1 MLTSVIDTA
10 IMRGATDIHIACGS
24 PPFLRHGRHLTPIS
38 SEELCT
44 PEDMRWLRSQCEA
57 TSHTVLPNMSDDV
70 VNDTSSVL
78 SDNGGFVLSDNG
90 SYDGAFSYE
99 GLRIR
104 VHLFSASGTL
114 CGTLRLLYDRC
125 AALGDSDED
134 RLLIRLSELREGLIL
149 LTGPTGSGKSF
160 TLAACLEYI
169 NRTRETHI
177 ITLEDPVEYVF
188 TGKRALIH
196 QRQLGQDVVSMAEG
210 VRDALREDPDVL
222 MIGELRD
229 RSTLEAA
236 LHAAETGH
244 LVFATMHTQRAV
256 MAINRM
262 ISLFPV
268 AQQDEVRSQLSQ
280 VLRAVICQRLIIT
293 DTAFYPLRDILLN
306 TKAVANLIRQRKEP
320 QIISIQETQRPMQT
334 MEMAADKLRRQVG
347 SIPELEEVMESI
359 HELV

>member
-24 PPFLRHGRHLTPIS
+24 PPFLRHGRHLAPIS

-78 SDNGGFVLSDNG
+78 SDNGGFVFSDNG
-90 SYDGAFSYE
+90 SYDGAFSYK

-125 AALGDSDED
+125 AVLGDSDED

-160 TLAACLEYI
+160 TLASCLEYI

-262 ISLFPV
+262 ISLFPA

>member
-10 IMRGATDIHIACGS
+10 IMRGATDIHIACGT
-24 PPFLRHGRHLTPIS
+24 PPFLRHGRHLAPIS

-44 PEDMRWLRSQCEA
+44 PEDMRWLRSQCEG

-125 AALGDSDED
+125 AVLGDSDED
-134 RLLIRLSELREGLIL
+134 QLLIRLSELREGLIL

-262 ISLFPV
+262 ISLFPA

>member
-24 PPFLRHGRHLTPIS
+24 PPFLRHGRHLAPIS

-44 PEDMRWLRSQCEA
+44 PEDMRWLRSQCEVM
-57 TSHTVLPNMSDDV
+57 SHTLLPNMSDDV

-78 SDNGGFVLSDNG
+78 NDNGGFVLSDNG

-125 AALGDSDED
+125 AVLGDSDED

-160 TLAACLEYI
+160 TLASCLEYI

-262 ISLFPV
+262 ISLFPA

>member
-24 PPFLRHGRHLTPIS
+24 PPFLRHGRHLAPIS

-104 VHLFSASGTL
+104 VHLFSASGKL

-125 AALGDSDED
+125 AVLGDSDED

-262 ISLFPV
+262 ISLFPA

-293 DTAFYPLRDILLN
+293 GTAFYPLRDILLN

>member
-78 SDNGGFVLSDNG
+78 SDNGGFVFSDNG

-125 AALGDSDED
+125 AVLGDSDED
-134 RLLIRLSELREGLIL
+134 RLLIRLSKLREGLIL

-160 TLAACLEYI
+160 TLASCLEYI

-262 ISLFPV
+262 ISLFPA

>member
-24 PPFLRHGRHLTPIS
+24 PPFLRHGRHLTQIS

-78 SDNGGFVLSDNG
+78 SDNGGFVFSDNG

-125 AALGDSDED
+125 AVLGDSDED

-262 ISLFPV
+262 ISLFPA

-306 TKAVANLIRQRKEP
+306 IKAVANLIRQRKEP

>member
-125 AALGDSDED
+125 AVLGDSDED

-160 TLAACLEYI
+160 TLASCLEYI

-196 QRQLGQDVVSMAEG
+196 QRQLGQDIVSMAEG

-262 ISLFPV
+262 ISLFPA

>member
-125 AALGDSDED
+125 AVLGDSDED

-160 TLAACLEYI
+160 TLASCLEYI

-229 RSTLEAA
+229 RNTLEAA

-262 ISLFPV
+262 ISLFPA

-347 SIPELEEVMESI
+347 STPELEEVMESI

>member
-24 PPFLRHGRHLTPIS
+24 PPFLRHGRHLAPIS

-125 AALGDSDED
+125 AVLGDSDED

-160 TLAACLEYI
+160 TLASCLEYI

-262 ISLFPV
+262 ISLFPA

>member
-78 SDNGGFVLSDNG
+78 SDNGGFVLSGNG

-114 CGTLRLLYDRC
+114 CGTLRLLYNRC
-125 AALGDSDED
+125 AVLGDSDED

-160 TLAACLEYI
+160 TLASCLEYI

-262 ISLFPV
+262 ISLFPA

>member
-44 PEDMRWLRSQCEA
+44 PEDMRWLRLQCEA

-78 SDNGGFVLSDNG
+78 SDNGGFVLSDNFSYYG
-90 SYDGAFSYE
+90 SFIYE

-256 MAINRM
+256 MATNRM
-262 ISLFPV
+262 ISLFPA

>member
-10 IMRGATDIHIACGS
+10 IMRGATDIHIECGS
-24 PPFLRHGRHLTPIS
+24 PPFLRHGRHLAPIS

-125 AALGDSDED
+125 AVLGDSDED

-160 TLAACLEYI
+160 TLASCLEYI

-262 ISLFPV
+262 ISLFPA

-320 QIISIQETQRPMQT
+320 QIISIHETQRPMQT

>member
-10 IMRGATDIHIACGS
+10 IMRGATDIHIACGN
-24 PPFLRHGRHLTPIS
+24 PPFLRHGRHLAPIS

-160 TLAACLEYI
+160 TLASCLEYI

-262 ISLFPV
+262 ISLFPA

>member
-24 PPFLRHGRHLTPIS
+24 PPFLRHGRHLAPIS

-125 AALGDSDED
+125 AVLGDSDED

-160 TLAACLEYI
+160 TLASCLEYI

-262 ISLFPV
+262 ISLFPA

-347 SIPELEEVMESI
+347 SIPELEEVVESI

>member
-24 PPFLRHGRHLTPIS
+24 PPFLRHGRHLAPIS

-78 SDNGGFVLSDNG
+78 SDNGGFVFSDNG

-125 AALGDSDED
+125 AVLGDSDED

-160 TLAACLEYI
+160 TLASCLEYI

-262 ISLFPV
+262 ISLFPA

>member
-10 IMRGATDIHIACGS
+10 IMRGATDIHIECGS
-24 PPFLRHGRHLTPIS
+24 PPFLRHGRHLAPIS

-125 AALGDSDED
+125 AVLGDSDED

-160 TLAACLEYI
+160 TLASCLEYI

-210 VRDALREDPDVL
+210 VRDALREDPDVV
-222 MIGELRD
+222 MIGVLRD
-229 RSTLEAA
+229 SSTLEAA

-262 ISLFPV
+262 ISLFPA

-334 MEMAADKLRRQVG
+334 MEMAAD
-347 SIPELEEVMESI
+347 
-359 HELV
+359 

>member
-125 AALGDSDED
+125 AVLGDSDED

-262 ISLFPV
+262 ISLFPA

>member
-24 PPFLRHGRHLTPIS
+24 PPFLRHGRHLAPIS

-70 VNDTSSVL
+70 VDDTSSVL

-125 AALGDSDED
+125 AVLGDSDED

-262 ISLFPV
+262 ISLFPA

>member
-24 PPFLRHGRHLTPIS
+24 PPFLRHGRHLAPIS

-125 AALGDSDED
+125 AVLGDSDED

-262 ISLFPV
+262 ISLFPA

>member
-44 PEDMRWLRSQCEA
+44 PEDMRWLRLQCEA

-78 SDNGGFVLSDNG
+78 SDNGGFVFSDNG

-125 AALGDSDED
+125 AVLGDSDED
-134 RLLIRLSELREGLIL
+134 RLLIRLSELSEGLIL

-160 TLAACLEYI
+160 TLASCLEYI

-262 ISLFPV
+262 ISLFPA

>member
-125 AALGDSDED
+125 AVLGDSDED

-160 TLAACLEYI
+160 TLASCLEYI

-210 VRDALREDPDVL
+210 VRDSLREDPDVL

-262 ISLFPV
+262 ISLFPA

>member
-24 PPFLRHGRHLTPIS
+24 PPFLRHGRHLAPIS

-125 AALGDSDED
+125 AVLGDSDED

-229 RSTLEAA
+229 RSTLEAV

-262 ISLFPV
+262 ISLFPA

>member
-78 SDNGGFVLSDNG
+78 SDNGGFVFSDNG

-262 ISLFPV
+262 ISLFPA

>member
-160 TLAACLEYI
+160 TLASCLEYI

-262 ISLFPV
+262 ISLFPA

>member
-10 IMRGATDIHIACGS
+10 IMRGATDIHIECGS
-24 PPFLRHGRHLTPIS
+24 PPFLRHGRHLAPIS

-78 SDNGGFVLSDNG
+78 NDNGGFVLSDNG

-125 AALGDSDED
+125 AVLGDSDED

-160 TLAACLEYI
+160 TLASCLEYI

-262 ISLFPV
+262 ISLFP
-268 AQQDEVRSQLSQ
+268 
-280 VLRAVICQRLIIT
+280 
-293 DTAFYPLRDILLN
+293 
-306 TKAVANLIRQRKEP
+306 
-320 QIISIQETQRPMQT
+320 
-334 MEMAADKLRRQVG
+334 AA
-347 SIPELEEVMESI
+347 
-359 HELV
+359 

>member
-24 PPFLRHGRHLTPIS
+24 PPFLRHGRHLAPIS

-78 SDNGGFVLSDNG
+78 SDNGGFVFSDNG

-262 ISLFPV
+262 ISLFPA

>member
-24 PPFLRHGRHLTPIS
+24 PPFLRHGRHLAPIS

-78 SDNGGFVLSDNG
+78 SDNGGFVFSDNG

-256 MAINRM
+256 IAINRM
-262 ISLFPV
+262 ISLFPA

>member
-24 PPFLRHGRHLTPIS
+24 PPFLRHGRHLAPIS

-78 SDNGGFVLSDNG
+78 SDNGGFVFSDNG

-262 ISLFPV
+262 ISLFPA

-280 VLRAVICQRLIIT
+280 VLRAIICQRLIIT

>member
-10 IMRGATDIHIACGS
+10 IMRGATDIHIACGR
-24 PPFLRHGRHLTPIS
+24 PPFLRHGRHLAPVS

-125 AALGDSDED
+125 AVLGDSDED

-160 TLAACLEYI
+160 TLASCLEYI

-262 ISLFPV
+262 ISLFPA

>member
-24 PPFLRHGRHLTPIS
+24 PPFLRHGRHLTQIS

-78 SDNGGFVLSDNG
+78 SDNGGFVFSDNG

-125 AALGDSDED
+125 AVLGDSDED

-262 ISLFPV
+262 ISLFPA

>member
-24 PPFLRHGRHLTPIS
+24 PPFLRHGRHLAPIS

-262 ISLFPV
+262 ISLFPA

>member
-10 IMRGATDIHIACGS
+10 IMLGATDIHIACGS

-38 SEELCT
+38 SEEPCT

-78 SDNGGFVLSDNG
+78 SNNGGFVFSDNG

-125 AALGDSDED
+125 AVLGDSDED

-160 TLAACLEYI
+160 TLASCLEYI

-262 ISLFPV
+262 ISLFPA

>member
-24 PPFLRHGRHLTPIS
+24 PPFLRHGRHLAPVS

-78 SDNGGFVLSDNG
+78 SDHGGFVFSDNG

-125 AALGDSDED
+125 AVLGDSDED

-262 ISLFPV
+262 ISLFPA

>member
-125 AALGDSDED
+125 AVLGDSDED

-262 ISLFPV
+262 ISLFPA

-293 DTAFYPLRDILLN
+293 DTVFYPLRDILLN

>member
-262 ISLFPV
+262 ISLFPA

>member
-125 AALGDSDED
+125 AVLGDSDED

-160 TLAACLEYI
+160 TLASCLEYI

-262 ISLFPV
+262 ISLFPA

>member
-78 SDNGGFVLSDNG
+78 SDNGGFVFSDNG

-125 AALGDSDED
+125 AVLGDSDED

-160 TLAACLEYI
+160 TLASCLEYI

-262 ISLFPV
+262 ISLFPA

>member
-24 PPFLRHGRHLTPIS
+24 PPFLRHGRHLAPIS

-78 SDNGGFVLSDNG
+78 SDNGGFVFSDNG

-160 TLAACLEYI
+160 TLASCLEYI

-262 ISLFPV
+262 ISLFPA